1 MYLRL
6 LLIAIAVF
14 GCNKGEDDGSKH
26 VRPPDLHIVSA
37 GNEPRQLLR
46 YQAAKGTTAK
56 LELAVDVE
64 VTAGDMGGPMPTI
77 VMTLAMQVEDVLPTG
92 MKLRTTVVD
101 ATARD
106 RDETRVAPN
115 ALTGPLEQIKGIVL
129 TSTMTPSGRSIG
141 TKVEPG
147 GKQLPESAKTQL
159 AALTSSFDQLM
170 MPLPEEPV
178 GVGAVWRNSKA
189 LEQNGM
195 KMTAVNTVSL
205 TAITGDKVSYSI
217 DTQVHGDDQ
226 TIADSGLSVEVKD
239 ITGTG
244 TGLGVIDLGTLALT
258 SELSTEFRSA
268 MQAAGEGSATPMRMA
283 ITTHVTPK

>member
-1 MYLRL
+1 MYRCL
-6 LLIAIAVF
+6 LLIALAVF
-14 GCNKGEDDGSKH
+14 GCNKGDEGETQVK
-26 VRPPDLHIVSA
+26 PPDLHVVSL
-37 GNEPRQLLR
+37 GNEPRRLLR
-46 YQAAKGTTAK
+46 YQAPKGTTTT
-56 LELAVDVE
+56 LEMAVDVE

-101 ATARD
+101 AMARD
-106 RDETRVAPN
+106 KDETRVAPN

-129 TSTMTPSGRSIG
+129 TTTMTPTGRLIG
-141 TKVEPG
+141 TKVDPG
-147 GKQLPESAKTQL
+147 SKQLPPTAQTQL
-159 AALTSSFDQLM
+159 AALTASLDQLM

-178 GVGAVWRNSKA
+178 GVGAVWRNSKP

-195 KMTAVNTVSL
+195 KMIAVNTVSI

-217 DTQVHGDDQ
+217 ETQVHGDDQ
-226 TIADSGLSVEVKD
+226 TIQDSGLSVTVKD

-244 TGLGVIDLGTLALT
+244 TGIGVIDLRTLALT

-283 ITTHVTPK
+283 IATHVTPK